1 MPAAKGSMGKV
12 TQTPTRPAAA
22 RSAGPAPSTAPS
34 GRNLE
39 GHRWVSRPAEAFAP
53 EALKERLIGS
63 IQSWR
68 DYPASLRL
76 WFWLVPAITGGLG
89 GILRF
94 VRLDTPRS
102 LVFDETYYVKDGYSL
117 LVSGYERSW
126 PEKANDSFIA
136 GNPGVLLDTPE
147 YVVHPPVGK
156 WMIAAGMWLFGPD
169 NPFGWRFAAALTG
182 TLSVFLL
189 ALIAQ
194 KLFSSLTMGAV
205 AGVLLAVDGHHL
217 VMSRTS
223 LLDIFLMFW
232 VLAAFGALLLDR
244 DDGRRRLAAR
254 LGRQAAACPDGIP
267 SAVQLASGPW
277 LGVRWWRIVAGVC
290 LGLAVGTK
298 WSGLFFLAGFGL
310 LTVFWD
316 LSARR
321 VAGISGWISGGIL
334 KDGVPAFLTVVP
346 AAALTYAATWTGWFR
361 SQDAYFRHWADT
373 NPSAQWGWLP
383 NAVRSLAHYH
393 LEAYKFHQGLSADHP
408 YEASAW
414 SWLVLGRPTSFFYE
428 SPQPGSPGCQTGQLH
443 LGHPFRG
450 QSRDLVERGGLPRG
464 PALLVGRPAG
474 LACRCHPRR
483 SRFGYL
489 PWFLYPERTM
499 FYFYAVSFEPF
510 LVLALA
516 YCLGLVLG
524 KRTDPLWRRRSGLYA
539 VTLFVVTAVLR
550 IGLLLS
556 RLDGGDHLLPGLAF
570 PDVDAVLDLDCPGV
584 ARGRLAVRVRVVR
597 ARPRAGASSGASCE
611 APLPGGPGEDQC
623 EQRGQQHQGADDDAG
638 VHPELAGEQAD
649 QRVLQ
654 GERPGAVGE
663 EQAVELGE
671 ELFPAENCQHPE
683 AIGEALTN

>member
-1 MPAAKGSMGKV
+1 MGKV
-12 TQTPTRPAAA
+12 TQTPTRPAEA
-22 RSAGPAPSTAPS
+22 RSAGPAPSTDPS

-39 GHRWVSRPAEAFAP
+39 GHRWISRPAEAFTP
-53 EALKERLIGS
+53 EALKERLIGN

-76 WFWLVPAITGGLG
+76 WFWLIPALTAGLG

-94 VRLDTPRS
+94 VRLDTPRN

-136 GNPGVLLDTPE
+136 GNPGVLLATPE

-182 TLSVFLL
+182 TLSIFLL

-217 VMSRTS
+217 VMSRTA

-244 DDGRRRLAAR
+244 HDGRRRLAAR
-254 LGRQAAACPDGIP
+254 LGRQAAASPDGRP
-267 SAVQLASGPW
+267 SALQLASGPW
-277 LGVRWWRIVAGVC
+277 LGVRWWRIAAGVC

-334 KDGVPAFLTVVP
+334 KDGVPAFLGIVP

-428 SPQPGSPGCQTGQLH
+428 SPQPGSPGCQTGSCTTAILSVGNPVIWWSAAVC
-443 LGHPFRG
+443 LGVLLFWWAGR
-450 QSRDLVERGGLPRG
+450 RDWR
-464 PALLVGRPAG
+464 AG
-474 LACRCHPRR
+474 AILAGVAA
-483 SRFGYL
+483 GYL

-524 KRTDPLWRRRSGLYA
+524 KRTDPLWRRRSGLYV
-539 VTLFVVTAVLR
+539 VTLFVVTAVLV
-550 IGLLLS
+550 S
-556 RLDGGDHLLPGLAF
+556 AF
-570 PDVDAVLDLDCPGV
+570 FYPVWT
-584 ARGRLAVRVRVVR
+584 
-597 ARPRAGASSGASCE
+597 
-611 APLPGGPGEDQC
+611 
-623 EQRGQQHQGADDDAG
+623 
-638 VHPELAGEQAD
+638 
-649 QRVLQ
+649 
-654 GERPGAVGE
+654 
-663 EQAVELGE
+663 
-671 ELFPAENCQHPE
+671 AETISYQDWRFRMWMPSW
-683 AIGEALTN
+683 I